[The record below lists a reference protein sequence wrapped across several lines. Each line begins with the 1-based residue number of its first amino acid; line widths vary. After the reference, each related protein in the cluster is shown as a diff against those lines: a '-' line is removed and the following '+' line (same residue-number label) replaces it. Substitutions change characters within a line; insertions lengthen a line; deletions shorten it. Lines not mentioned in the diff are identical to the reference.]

1 MASDERIL
9 VNESLLTIAEVSV
22 GFAGFASI
30 VTVLGKRSGA
40 EALQDSLRIRIML
53 VYSLSVAFL
62 CFLPAILRGYAVPEA
77 TVWRLSSAVL
87 AGTALILFFT
97 IIQPRAGDVV
107 RSLPY
112 SRSYKALGVSLS
124 LAPVLGCGLAAAGVG
139 SQLASATYLFSLALL
154 LLVAAMVFVRLVLSF
169 IDRSDPTP

>member
-1 MASDERIL
+1 M
-9 VNESLLTIAEVSV
+9 NETLLTIAEVSV

-62 CFLPAILRGYAVPEA
+62 CFLPAILRAYAVPEA

-87 AGTALILFFT
+87 AGTALLLFFT
-97 IIQPRAGDVV
+97 IIQPRAGAVV

-112 SRSYKALGVSLS
+112 TRLYKALGLSLS
-124 LAPVLGCGLAAAGVG
+124 LAPALACGLAAAGVG
-139 SQLASATYLFSLALL
+139 SQLASATYLLSLALL

-169 IDRSDPTP
+169 MDQSDPTP

>member
-1 MASDERIL
+1 M
-9 VNESLLTIAEVSV
+9 NETLLTIAEVSV

-62 CFLPAILRGYAVPEA
+62 CFLPAILREYAVPEA

-87 AGTALILFFT
+87 AGTALLLFFT
-97 IIQPRAGDVV
+97 IIRPRAGDVV
-107 RSLPY
+107 SSLPY
-112 SRSYKALGVSLS
+112 TRSYKALGLSLS
-124 LAPVLGCGLAAAGVG
+124 LAPALACGLAAAGVG
-139 SQLASATYLFSLALL
+139 SQLASATYLLSLALL
-154 LLVAAMVFVRLVLSF
+154 LLVVAMVFVRLVLSF
-169 IDRSDPTP
+169 MDRSDPTP